1 MKDLLIEY
9 RKTRL
14 LVINKINQLEIVQGH
29 EEDDLSIYKD
39 ILKDIDYIIEWLT
52 TGHEPNNY
60 NAIDKAQCYLI
71 DHDVISKAF
80 SESMYHKSSDV
91 EYSDVINDINHPVS
105 HALMKLTQKELECFI
120 MVKCERLSLKE
131 VAELLNIQKGTVQ
144 MYLNRAITKMESE
157 LKSNLFLL
165 KIV

>member
-29 EEDDLSIYKD
+29 EADDLLIYKD
-39 ILKDIDYIIEWLT
+39 MLKDIDYIIEWLT

-60 NAIDKAQCYLI
+60 NSIDKAQCYLV
-71 DHDVISKAF
+71 DHEVISKAF
-80 SESMYHKSSDV
+80 SESMYRKCSDV
-91 EYSDVINDINHPVS
+91 EYSDVINDLNHPVS

-120 MVKCERLSLKE
+120 MVKCEYLSLGE
-131 VAELLNIQKGTVQ
+131 TAELLNIQKATVQ
-144 MYLNRAITKMESE
+144 MYLNRAITKMKSE
-157 LKSNLFLL
+157 LEGNLFLL